1 MHKLAFTVAA
11 TAGLVACGTL
21 VGGGVEAAPISAPYA
36 IRTAVDGFAMI
47 EDVQFVFGGRRYC
60 WYDDGWQGSGW
71 YWCGY
76 PWRSGL
82 GWGGGE
88 GWNGWRGGQ
97 RDGREFDGRRHSG
110 GEIQG
115 GGPGG
120 EVRIHNG
127 GGRQGHA
134 EVRAQVQGGGGQRGG
149 AQHGGGGQRGGGMS
163 VGGHK
168 H

>member
-1 MHKLAFTVAA
+1 MTHKFAFTVAA

-21 VGGGVEAAPISAPYA
+21 VGGGVEAAPITAPHA
-36 IRTAVDGFAMI
+36 IRTAVDALAMI
-47 EDVQFVFGGRRYC
+47 DDVQFVFGGRRYC

-76 PWRSGL
+76 PWRLRL
-82 GWGGGE
+82 GG

-97 RDGREFDGRRHSG
+97 REGREFDGRRHSG

-115 GGPGG
+115 GGHGG
-120 EVRIHNG
+120 EVRIQNG

-149 AQHGGGGQRGGGMS
+149 GIPA
-163 VGGHK
+163 GGHK